1 MPNSTG
7 STQDIGLRLELQAQ
21 PRIILLYT
29 MKIAYYMPF
38 KPMGHHNPSG
48 DLIIGT
54 EIYDYLKQQGAEI
67 HLISRFRCRW
77 LYLKPY
83 LWPVMVFELF
93 KVLYLCRKNPP
104 DIWLTYHSYYK
115 APDILGSLCC
125 MILGIPYTIFQG
137 IYSTK
142 RRRSLKTIAGFYLNR
157 FALQQAA
164 YIFSNKKSDTIN
176 LKRIMPVDRVHY
188 IPPGLQPQEFGF
200 NREARQRIRRELQ
213 AGKRVIIMSAAMFRP
228 GVKTDGILK
237 VISYCQTLLE
247 RGCDILLILAGD
259 GSNRGLIE
267 NAAMQALGEKVVFLG
282 KVDRTM
288 LPDYYSAADIFAFP
302 GIDESLGMVYLEA
315 QACSLPVV
323 AFSDWGAKEAVLHD
337 ETGFLSPAAAEI
349 QFIDNL
355 QNLIEDDKL
364 RTKMGQA
371 ATVYV
376 REKHNVLRNYGQMWQ
391 RLRQL

>member
-1 MPNSTG
+1 VPNSTG

-228 GVKTDGILK
+228 GVKTDG
-237 VISYCQTLLE
+237 
-247 RGCDILLILAGD
+247 
-259 GSNRGLIE
+259 
-267 NAAMQALGEKVVFLG
+267 LGEKVVFLG